1 MKNFANLMK
10 QASQMQSK
18 MSEMQDKLASIT
30 VEGVSGAGMVTVTL
44 GGKGDMKSIKIDP
57 KLADPSEVEMLQD
70 LIVAAYTDARRRL
83 DETTQEEMQK
93 VTGGLNLPE
102 GMKFPF

>member
-18 MSEMQDKLASIT
+18 MNEMQEKLAAIT
-30 VEGVSGAGMVTVTL
+30 VEGSSGAGMVTVVL
-44 GGKGDMKSIKIDP
+44 AGKGDMKSIKIDP
-57 KLADPSEVEMLQD
+57 KLADPNEMEMLQD
-70 LIVAAYTDARRRL
+70 LIVAAYSEARRHL
-83 DETTQEEMQK
+83 DEKTKEEMEK

-102 GMKFPF
+102 GMKLPF

>member
-1 MKNFANLMK
+1 MK

-18 MSEMQDKLASIT
+18 MTEMQEKLAAIT
-30 VEGVSGAGMVTVTL
+30 IEGVSGAGMVTVTL

-57 KLADPSEVEMLQD
+57 KLVDPAEMEMLQD
-70 LIVAAYTDARRRL
+70 LIVAAYSDARRRL

-93 VTGGLNLPE
+93 VTGGINLPE
-102 GMKFPF
+102 GLKFPF

>member
-18 MSEMQDKLASIT
+18 MSEMQEKLALIT
-30 VEGVSGAGMVTVTL
+30 VEGSSGAGMVTVEL
-44 GGKGDMKSIKIDP
+44 AGKGEMKSIKIDP
-57 KLADPSEVEMLQD
+57 KLADANEMEMLQD
-70 LIVAAYTDARRRL
+70 LIVAAYTEARRQL
-83 DETTQEEMQK
+83 DEKTKEEMQK

-102 GMKFPF
+102 GLNLPF

>member
-18 MSEMQDKLASIT
+18 MTEMQEKLAAIT
-30 VEGVSGAGMVTVTL
+30 IEGVSGAGMVTVTL

-57 KLADPSEVEMLQD
+57 KLADPAEKEMLQD
-70 LIVAAYTDARRRL
+70 LIVAAYSDARRRL

-93 VTGGLNLPE
+93 VTGGINLPE
-102 GMKFPF
+102 GLKFPF